1 MPNKPGTAEKIL
13 NRTKGLR
20 AQMQEGEEPQLAL
33 PGIWDNGQSK
43 TSTACDVIVTNQ
55 RILGYYYKSFPREHL
70 FVDALNLADL
80 KQVTWREK
88 SHEPIFRE
96 ILVSDGQ
103 RQVYIR
109 TPRQKCEELY
119 ATLKEGTQHTI
130 TSAPATSYEQQV
142 REEGTT
148 PSTDTEQTPLSSTVP
163 QSQQQATIY
172 GREEIKRPF
181 EYSSLAVVLL
191 LVGGIFLELI
201 GIIAWSATNQSSVGV
216 PLIIAGLLAFIV
228 SIVVRKQSR

>member
-1 MPNKPGTAEKIL
+1 MPNKAGTAEKIL

-33 PGIWDNGQSK
+33 PAIWDNGQGRA
-43 TSTACDVIVTNQ
+43 STACDVIVTNQ
-55 RILGYYYKSFPREHL
+55 RVMGYYYKSFPREHL
-70 FVDALNLADL
+70 FVDALNLADV

-96 ILVSDGQ
+96 ILVSDGH

-119 ATLKEGTQHTI
+119 SALKESTQHNIPSTLDI
-130 TSAPATSYEQQV
+130 NHEQSSKA
-142 REEGTT
+142 EDT
-148 PSTDTEQTPLSSTVP
+148 PSTSATEQAP
-163 QSQQQATIY
+163 QSPVQQQATVY
-172 GREEIKRPF
+172 TREEIKQTF

-201 GIIAWSATNQSSVGV
+201 GIIAWSASGQSSVGI
-216 PLIIAGLLAFIV
+216 PLLIAGLLAFVV
-228 SIVVRKQSR
+228 SIVVRKQSQ